1 MQMGVELWQLWIV
14 LGVAIIGLVIYYVRK
29 SKKLTERQK
38 QIIEVCLNE
47 ARLWLQFYED
57 KKISLQ
63 EAVSI
68 LKGIGR
74 IYKVITGES
83 ILDGFKRFGIEVP
96 VEVLNVI

>member
-1 MQMGVELWQLWIV
+1 MSLELWGLWIAV
-14 LGVAIIGLVIYYVRK
+14 GVTIIGLAIHYVRK
-29 SKKLTERQK
+29 SKKLTKKQK
-38 QIIEVCLNE
+38 EIIEVCLNE

-68 LKGIGR
+68 LKGIAR
-74 IYKVITGES
+74 IYKVIAGES
-83 ILDGFKRFGIEVP
+83 ILDGFKKLGIEVP